1 MTDNEIKI
9 KGYNIL
15 LKEMGQNDAEKFIS
29 LIISKPGDYTLWRED
44 LFKNKSVK
52 EISLDAMKYRA
63 DKRDL

>member
-15 LKEMGQNDAEKFIS
+15 LKEMGQHDAEKFIS
-29 LIISKPGDYTLWRED
+29 LIISKPADYTLWRDD

-52 EISLDAMKYRA
+52 EISSDAMKYRA
-63 DKRDL
+63 DKRDR